1 MPNEHLR
8 FYGQLRIGIKHIFR
22 LLSLLI
28 FMTVHQQ
35 QYAQS
40 STQPVYAAVN
50 YFKIKPGKGETYTNL
65 VKSTTH
71 KILEYQFRQK
81 SIMGWYFYEVLIPA
95 GDEAKYNY
103 VSVVISSNFSELMD
117 NPVPPKDL
125 YAKAV
130 SGPMNYQQ
138 FMAQLLDCRTL
149 EKREVYQYRA
159 GINPNTPI
167 SKYVEIDYMKPYPGK
182 TADYLKMETEVYYP
196 IHQERIKLR
205 ALTNWGLYEKL
216 LPYEMDSENDFITA
230 NFFDDLRSI
239 IDPKYEAAFN
249 SMPNN
254 IDYIRLSGQVDQT
267 RKMVR
272 ADLWK
277 LVDHV
282 DANNTK

>member
-1 MPNEHLR
+1 MPIQHR
-8 FYGQLRIGIKHIFR
+8 PFYCHIVIGMKQMR
-22 LLSLLI
+22 LVLLLAFLI
-28 FMTVHQQ
+28 TTYTD
-35 QYAQS
+35 YAQS
-40 STQPVYAAVN
+40 SSQPVYVSVSF
-50 YFKIKPGKGETYTNL
+50 YKIKPGKAETYTNL

-81 SIMGWYFYEVLIPA
+81 SIMGWYFYEVLLPT
-95 GDEAKYNY
+95 GDEAKYSY
-103 VSVVISSNFSELMD
+103 VSVIISTNFSELMD

-130 SGPMNYQQ
+130 SGSVNYQQ
-138 FMAQLLDCRTL
+138 FMTQLLDCRSF
-149 EKREVYQYRA
+149 EKRAVYQYRA
-159 GINPNTPI
+159 GINPNTPV
-167 SKYVEIDYMKPYPGK
+167 SKYLEIDYMKPYPGK
-182 TADYLKMETEVYYP
+182 TAEYVKIESEVYYP

-205 ALTNWGLYEKL
+205 ALTNWGLYEKV
-216 LPYEMDSENDFITA
+216 LPYEFDSDHDFITA

-239 IDPKYEAAFN
+239 IDPKYEEAFN

-277 LVDHV
+277 LVDYV
-282 DANNTK
+282 DGNNTK

>member
-1 MPNEHLR
+1 MPNQHLP
-8 FYGQLRIGIKHIFR
+8 FYRQLSIGLKQFGCLF
-22 LLSLLI
+22 LLLAFLMANYSGY
-28 FMTVHQQ
+28 TQNN
-35 QYAQS
+35 S
-40 STQPVYAAVN
+40 QPVYAAVN
-50 YFKIKPGKGETYTNL
+50 FFKIKPGKGETYTNL

-71 KILEYQFRQK
+71 KIMEQQFRQK
-81 SIMGWYFYEVLIPA
+81 SIVGWYFYEVLIPA
-95 GDEAKYNY
+95 GDDSKYNF

-130 SGPMNYQQ
+130 GGPVNYQQ
-138 FMAQLLDCRTL
+138 FMAQLLECRSL
-149 EKREVYQYRA
+149 EKREVYQFRA

-167 SKYVEIDYMKPYPGK
+167 SKYVEIDYMKTFPGK
-182 TADYLKMETEVYYP
+182 RADYMKMETEVYNP

-216 LPYEMDSENDFITA
+216 LPYEFDNENDFITA

-239 IDPKYEAAFN
+239 IDPKYEEAFN

-254 IDYIRLSGQVDQT
+254 IDFIRLSGQVDQT

-272 ADLWK
+272 SDLWK

-282 DANNTK
+282 DGNNTK

>member
-1 MPNEHLR
+1 MPNEHLFHRR
-8 FYGQLRIGIKHIFR
+8 FRTGMKHFLRSLILIIFCTIA
-22 LLSLLI
+22 L
-28 FMTVHQQ
+28 HD
-35 QYAQS
+35 YAQNS
-40 STQPVYAAVN
+40 GQPVYAAVS

-71 KILEYQFRQK
+71 KIVEYQFRQK
-81 SIMGWYFYEVLIPA
+81 SILGWYFYEVLIPA
-95 GDEAKYNY
+95 GEQANYNY

-117 NPVPPKDL
+117 NPIPPKDL
-125 YAKAV
+125 FAKSV
-130 SGPMNYQQ
+130 TGNTTYQQ
-138 FMAQLLDCRTL
+138 FMAQLQECRSL
-149 EKREVYQYRA
+149 EKREVYQYKA
-159 GINPNTPI
+159 GISTTTPV

-182 TADYLKMETEVYYP
+182 TADYIKMETEVYFP

-216 LPYEMDSENDFITA
+216 LPYQFDSENDFITA

-277 LVDHV
+277 LVDHI
-282 DANNTK
+282 DADNTR